1 MFSDFGYG
9 NGGGILTAEYKVAAE
24 RESAFFFSF
33 LFFSSFPFLQLV
45 VKACRCYDGNT
56 LGY

>member
-33 LFFSSFPFLQLV
+33 LLFFSFFAISRKGLSL
-45 VKACRCYDGNT
+45 
-56 LGY
+56 L